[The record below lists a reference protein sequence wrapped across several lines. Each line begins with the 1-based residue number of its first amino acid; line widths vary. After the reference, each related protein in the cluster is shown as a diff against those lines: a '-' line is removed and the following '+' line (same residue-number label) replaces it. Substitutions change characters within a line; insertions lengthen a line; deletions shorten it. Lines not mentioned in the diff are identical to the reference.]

1 MQNKF
6 KGFRSF
12 LKEKGYY
19 IALMLCTA
27 VVGVTGY
34 SLLKHKGP
42 TVNTDPTKGSL
53 PTVQVIPG
61 TTAPSGGKPAVNME
75 GEQEATLAP
84 TEVQTPF
91 RLRKPVSGEI
101 LKDAAVDHLA
111 YNPTTRDWRT
121 HDGIDVAA
129 EAGTQVCAAADGVV
143 SSVYSDDA
151 LGMTV
156 VISHEDGYSTK
167 YACLAEEV
175 LVQPGDSV
183 KMGDAI
189 GTVGQTALME
199 SALGDHLHF
208 SVTRED
214 KAVDPADFL
223 SIGK

>member
-1 MQNKF
+1 MQNKKF
-6 KGFRSF
+6 GNLISG
-12 LKEKGYY
+12 KGYY
-19 IALMLCTA
+19 IALILCA
-27 VVGVTGY
+27 VAIGISGYLYYQNVGNNPGDVPAIATDDSDITG
-34 SLLKHKGP
+34 
-42 TVNTDPTKGSL
+42 
-53 PTVQVIPG
+53 
-61 TTAPSGGKPAVNME
+61 
-75 GEQEATLAP
+75 ATLPGGDNP
-84 TEVQTPF
+84 TGNTTPTTPTTPKGG
-91 RLRKPVSGEI
+91 LKVTASPLTGET
-101 LKDAAVDHLA
+101 LVDYAMDCLT